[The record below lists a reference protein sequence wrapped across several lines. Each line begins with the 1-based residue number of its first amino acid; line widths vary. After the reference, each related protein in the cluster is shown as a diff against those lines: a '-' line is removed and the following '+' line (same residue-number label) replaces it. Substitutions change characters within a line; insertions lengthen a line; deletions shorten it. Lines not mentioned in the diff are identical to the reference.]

1 MLADHQ
7 PAHQGDRAKVCSKC
21 HQAKPLDEF
30 WRDTTKRDG
39 RCAACIACR
48 DALYSRGERA
58 RAYRAENR
66 ETLYARNRVYVVEN
80 REAVNAR
87 RRAKRAENLEANR
100 ARSAAY
106 MREWRKRGAAKA
118 TTTT

>member
-1 MLADHQ
+1 ML
-7 PAHQGDRAKVCSKC
+7 PATTPARQGERAKTCSKC
-21 HQAKPLDEF
+21 HQVKPLGEF
-30 WRDTTKRDG
+30 WRDNTKSDG
-39 RCAACIACR
+39 HCAACKACR
-48 DALYSRGERA
+48 NAIYSQGETA

-66 ETLYARNRVYVVEN
+66 ETLYARNRVYVAEN

-106 MREWRKRGAAKA
+106 MREWRKRAATKA